1 MTDFAMPVGLYEKAL
16 PADLAWEERLSTAA
30 EAGYDFMDISIDE
43 SDCRLARLDWS
54 ASKRAALCRAIANTG
69 VSVMAMC
76 LSAHRKYPLGS
87 HVSEV
92 RRQGLDILRKAIEF
106 AGDIG
111 LRIVQV
117 MGYDVFY
124 EPSDDGT
131 KARFLE
137 GIQQGVRWAGQAGVM
152 LGLENVD
159 NPFLESLEK
168 GLCLVHEVNSPWLH
182 LYPDMGNLA
191 AASYYP
197 PDEILLARGHLLA
210 IHVKDALPGVIR
222 GVPFESGIVPLAETF
237 QALAQ
242 VGFWG
247 PLGIEMWAAMDE
259 GGDPL
264 SSVIAARKLVAR
276 LVATAWPECNPPDDD
291 ITNNFPH
298 QHIAKTA

>member
-1 MTDFAMPVGLYEKAL
+1 MAEFAMPVGLYEKAL
-16 PADLAWEERLSTAA
+16 PVGSPWEERLVTAA
-30 EAGYDFMDISIDE
+30 KAGYDFIDISIDE
-43 SDCRLARLDWS
+43 SAMRLVRLDWP
-54 ASKRAALCRAIANTG
+54 ASERAALRQAIVNSG
-69 VSVMAMC
+69 VPVMTMC

-87 HVSEV
+87 HVPEI

-124 EPSDDGT
+124 EPSDEGT
-131 KARFLE
+131 KARFIE

-159 NPFLESLEK
+159 NPYLESISK
-168 GLCLVHEVNSPWLH
+168 GLRLVREVDSPWFH

-191 AASYYP
+191 AAGYHP
-197 PDEILLARGHLLA
+197 PDEIVLAKGHLLA
-210 IHVKDALPGVIR
+210 IHVKDSLPQVIR
-222 GVPFESGIVPLAETF
+222 GVPFETGIVPLSETF

-242 VGFWG
+242 IGFWG
-247 PLGIEMWAAMDE
+247 PMGVEMWADMDA

-264 SSVIAARKLVAR
+264 ASAMAARDLVKR
-276 LVATAWPECNPPDDD
+276 LTTAAWSEYSRPGNCSMG
-291 ITNNFPH
+291 
-298 QHIAKTA
+298 